1 MDSRD
6 TAEWIHNKFWP
17 LRWRVSFSI
26 RLQTTLNVSREST
39 TFWPLWWRVSWV
51 HNILTTVMTRIVVD
65 KSTDHTKPQSICFL
79 PRYQLI
85 KEMFFFQSSSWKR
98 RCVTNWKRQRCLD
111 SYRKR
116 QIGQWDCQISS
127 DCGKIPLDC
136 YFLHWKFSKFK
147 VPISSKFL
155 FSYLILYITQWTSA
169 KEKIDLDKM

>member
-17 LRWRVSFSI
+17 LRWRVSFLI

-85 KEMFFFQSSSWKR
+85 KEMFFLRARAEKGVAWQIERSSVVWTLIENGKLANAIARS
-98 RCVTNWKRQRCLD
+98 VV
-111 SYRKR
+111 
-116 QIGQWDCQISS
+116 IVV
-127 DCGKIPLDC
+127 KIPLDC
-136 YFLHWKFSKFK
+136 YFPHWQFSKFK
-147 VPISSKFL
+147 VPISLKFL
-155 FSYLILYITQWTSA
+155 FFYLILYITQWTSA
-169 KEKIDLDKM
+169 KEKNRFG